1 MRNVVC
7 RYRIIHER
15 GLQMRE
21 NRHYYHEKPECGG
34 VGSSFVSVGIVD
46 FYPALLALLY
56 GLLSSVVVLLLE
68 ILAHKR
74 LEFYVC

>member
-1 MRNVVC
+1 
-7 RYRIIHER
+7 
-15 GLQMRE
+15 L
-21 NRHYYHEKPECGG
+21 
-34 VGSSFVSVGIVD
+34 GSSFVSVGIVD

-56 GLLSSVVVLLLE
+56 GLLCSVVVLLLE